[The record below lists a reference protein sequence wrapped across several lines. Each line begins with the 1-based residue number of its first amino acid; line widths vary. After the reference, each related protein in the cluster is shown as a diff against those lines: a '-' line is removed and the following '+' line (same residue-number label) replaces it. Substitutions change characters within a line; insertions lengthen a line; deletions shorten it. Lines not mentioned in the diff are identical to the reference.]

1 MYIDAHCHLDLYPDP
16 YKIISDI
23 EKNRIITIAVTN
35 LPSHFELLLNNTK
48 QCQFIRPA
56 LGLHPLVS
64 SQVTELEKQK
74 FKIYVAKT
82 SYVGEIGLDLS
93 TGNKPT
99 LLLQIENFKYVL
111 NCLRGNNKFVTIH
124 SRKAEEI
131 IIDLLDEYNLSK
143 AVFHW
148 YTGQISSLDKILLKG
163 HYFSINQ
170 AMTLNTK
177 GIKIIERIPKDRIIT
192 ETDGPFVQ
200 IGSTSINPTHIS
212 LLIKFLG
219 KLWTIP
225 ETEVQLQVFN
235 NLKNILGIVK

>member
-35 LPSHFELLLNNTK
+35 LPSHFELLVNNTK
-48 QCQFIRPA
+48 QCKFIRPA

-64 SQVTELEKQK
+64 NQVTELEKQK
-74 FKIYVAKT
+74 FKKYIAKT
-82 SYVGEIGLDLS
+82 SYIGEIGLDFS

-99 LLLQIENFKYVL
+99 FLLQIENFKYVL

-124 SRKAEEI
+124 SRKAEEMV
-131 IIDLLDEYNLSK
+131 IDLLDEYNIPK

-148 YTGQISSLDKILLKG
+148 YSGQISSLDKILLKG

-177 GIKIIERIPKDRIIT
+177 GVKIIERIPKDRIIT

-200 IGSTSINPTHIS
+200 IGSNSINPTHIS

-219 KLWTIP
+219 KLWTMP

-235 NLKNILGIVK
+235 NLKNILGIV